1 MDDAAVL
8 GEDSSNPIELAAR
21 VASPTLVVSGGA
33 SPPFMSDTARKIAE
47 VIPNARL
54 LVLEGQARCAARGAG
69 PSAGR
74 VLLWSMKRMTYK
86 AYIDNIQAETG
97 MTTEDFRKLASEK
110 GLVKYGRLPKWLRQ
124 TAGLAMGMPTRSFF
138 TYRTPNLPRGRRP
151 KVPRERSKT
160 GTVDMSP
167 QKRKEIFSDF
177 KLVIRGRQKEGQ
189 RQ

>member
-1 MDDAAVL
+1 LRLDVPAVL
-8 GEDSSNPIELAAR
+8 GQDRSNAIEPAAS

-47 VIPNARL
+47 VMPDARL

-69 PSAGR
+69 LSAGR

-110 GLVKYGRLPKWLRQ
+110 GLVK
-124 TAGLAMGMPTRSFF
+124 
-138 TYRTPNLPRGRRP
+138 
-151 KVPRERSKT
+151 
-160 GTVDMSP
+160 
-167 QKRKEIFSDF
+167 
-177 KLVIRGRQKEGQ
+177 
-189 RQ
+189 